1 MENNIREFHITFFKI
16 CDDNVQRLSGATYFS
31 ESITKALGDY
41 LKDPKTPNDPNS
53 IKYIIDRTNISYSEM
68 NLKHITLRT

>member
-16 CDDNVQRLSGATYFS
+16 CDDNIQRLSGQTYFADN
-31 ESITKALGDY
+31 ILKALECY
-41 LKDPKTPNDPNS
+41 YNDPKTPDDPNS

-68 NLKHITLRT
+68 NLKHITLQT